1 MSLKLPSTLRGV
13 EELPEWIG
21 RIADS
26 EDWSAATR
34 ESMREAF
41 CGRLHVTS
49 VSTDGEYVYA
59 SPRGSAHITTTVA
72 SALSNL
78 VHDIERQAH
87 LKENEGR

>member
-1 MSLKLPSTLRGV
+1 M
-13 EELPEWIG
+13 
-21 RIADS
+21 
-26 EDWSAATR
+26 
-34 ESMREAF
+34 
-41 CGRLHVTS
+41 TS